1 VCAVAAAQILL
12 IAMDPGERRERL
24 GRCCSRYACSPWLL
38 LCAAAWRI
46 THQPQPVPADHAG
59 WNDIWVD
66 AVLTA
71 VALGGPFDGASW
83 QLSLDQ
89 LPAPQQVWLPASGG
103 GHRYRLDAAPAHQR
117 ADSFSDRDLHPPHSC
132 CAQERRCR

>member
-1 VCAVAAAQILL
+1 MLLAVGLL
-12 IAMDPGERRERL
+12 A
-24 GRCCSRYACSPWLL
+24 LL
-38 LCAAAWRI
+38 LSCAAAWRI

-103 GHRYRLDAAPAHQR
+103 GHRYRLDARQLTSAPTPSATVTYTQ
-117 ADSFSDRDLHPPHSC
+117 HPV
-132 CAQERRCR
+132 AALKRGGAG